1 MSTNTT
7 DEVPCREGRKAQRQL
22 YEKAHQLFQDRLEV
36 FIDKVEYPLPYDLC
50 DQIRTVPWNMPC
62 MDLSISNDLREA
74 INQLHS
80 WYHSL
85 VDWHLWI
92 DVLKKFEGNDAW
104 YIRKRY
110 IEPLAYFC
118 MMQPSSTRE
127 RFGSIA
133 TNALHQANLALL
145 NDYKDQLDQDKRG
158 YLSRSQRE
166 KQIRCLGKSWE
177 CCTGFQQALQRLDSK
192 DFSRASYN
200 FRNLASHGIAPRFE
214 QGETNFVKRSI
225 EPWSELVEQAD
236 GTYQLVSHPIK
247 KAVCY
252 GVGGTRPLS
261 FQAAYDACAKEYLNA
276 LATFH
281 SYQALVREL
290 IQALATGYE
299 ISN

>member
-133 TNALHQANLALL
+133 TNALHQANLGSVRKVLTQTPQRASQRDHRGKTSCQLVVTSADPAALL
-145 NDYKDQLDQDKRG
+145 
-158 YLSRSQRE
+158 
-166 KQIRCLGKSWE
+166 
-177 CCTGFQQALQRLDSK
+177 
-192 DFSRASYN
+192 
-200 FRNLASHGIAPRFE
+200 
-214 QGETNFVKRSI
+214 
-225 EPWSELVEQAD
+225 
-236 GTYQLVSHPIK
+236 
-247 KAVCY
+247 
-252 GVGGTRPLS
+252 
-261 FQAAYDACAKEYLNA
+261 
-276 LATFH
+276 
-281 SYQALVREL
+281 
-290 IQALATGYE
+290 
-299 ISN
+299 